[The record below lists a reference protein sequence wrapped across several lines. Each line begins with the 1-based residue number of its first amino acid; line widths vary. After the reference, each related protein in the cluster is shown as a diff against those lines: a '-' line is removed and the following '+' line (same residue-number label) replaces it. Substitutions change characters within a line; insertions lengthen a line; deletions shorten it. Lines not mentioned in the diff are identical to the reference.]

1 MKKMIALLLFISL
14 LFSTALADV
23 ASQVGAPAT
32 YQADYYSNTKKT
44 NVHPVKGRADEI
56 EGGQQVAIFRLIQQ
70 GKKLV
75 TDAFIDD
82 DCAAQ
87 HEQQA
92 LLFCVHSAHLTVKRR
107 TVAVL
112 V

>member
-1 MKKMIALLLFISL
+1 MVKYKRSPVRESFGGAWSECFAERSGLFCFL
-14 LFSTALADV
+14 
-23 ASQVGAPAT
+23 P
-32 YQADYYSNTKKT
+32 
-44 NVHPVKGRADEI
+44 HPVKGRADEI

-70 GKKLV
+70 GEKLV
-75 TDAFIDD
+75 ADVFIDD
-82 DCAAQ
+82 DCAVQ